1 MWIWICRGGRKEAG
15 DARGRAAALVP
26 PAPARWGTKSC
37 SRGFYSRP
45 YRSPRRL
52 PSQSGGAGQSQ
63 RQTGLIQ
70 ASRKKTLQLH
80 RKNIFQPIKS
90 TCQTT
95 ISKKKKREEVNL
107 RRGGGKGR
115 GGNDFPWII
124 ELEEMTAQPSIF
136 PHPPKKITCPLRKQM
151 TFLTRP
157 AVIPGLHQIRGVFVQ
172 HVEGG
177 WHRAPPPQPPETIKR
192 RYLRADG
199 GIASSV
205 PKHVCRHR
213 TRRQTPRT
221 SRRHMQIP

>member
-115 GGNDFPWII
+115 RGERLPMDNRARGNDSAALNLP
-124 ELEEMTAQPSIF
+124 
-136 PHPPKKITCPLRKQM
+136 
-151 TFLTRP
+151 
-157 AVIPGLHQIRGVFVQ
+157 
-172 HVEGG
+172 
-177 WHRAPPPQPPETIKR
+177 PPPQKNHLPFKKIDDFSQPFSSYPRVTPNKGCFCPACRRGLAPSPPTPAPRNNKKEVPACGWR
-192 RYLRADG
+192 HRLLRAK
-199 GIASSV
+199 ARV
-205 PKHVCRHR
+205 P
-213 TRRQTPRT
+213 TPNPPT
-221 SRRHMQIP
+221 NTPHLT